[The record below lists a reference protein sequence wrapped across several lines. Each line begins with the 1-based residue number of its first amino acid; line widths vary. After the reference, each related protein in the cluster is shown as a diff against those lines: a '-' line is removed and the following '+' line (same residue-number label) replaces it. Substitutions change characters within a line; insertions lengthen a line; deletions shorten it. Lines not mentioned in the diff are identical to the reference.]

1 MIKMARV
8 YSLEGNI
15 GSGKSTLLKK
25 LSIEGVTL
33 VQEPVDMWE
42 HIKDKDGETI
52 LSKFYRDQDMY
63 AFPFQMMAYISRLS
77 LLKKHIEA
85 NPTGVFLTERSVH
98 TDKCVFAQMLYD
110 AGKIE
115 DINFQIYLRWF
126 DEFIKDIPT
135 SGFVYLRTSPDKCYE
150 RVVKRNRQGEQLPL
164 AYLANCHQYHD
175 NWLSECSNVLTVDG
189 NMRYS
194 DDTYIETMHSISK
207 FVSSQCNLETKTA
220 VGI

>member
-1 MIKMARV
+1 MARV

-15 GSGKSTLLKK
+15 GSGKSTLLNR

-42 HIKDKDGETI
+42 HIKDKEGETI
-52 LSKFYRDQDMY
+52 LSKFYRDQKTY

-77 LLKKHIEA
+77 LLKKHIES
-85 NPTGVFLTERSVH
+85 NPTGIFLTERSVH

-135 SGFVYLRTSPDKCYE
+135 SGFVYLRTSPDQCYE
-150 RVVKRNRQGEQLPL
+150 RVVRRNRPGEQLSL
-164 AYLANCHQYHD
+164 AYLVNCHQYHD
-175 NWLSECSNVLTVDG
+175 DWLSGCVNVLTVDG
-189 NMRYS
+189 NTRDNDESYERIM
-194 DDTYIETMHSISK
+194 DDIGI
-207 FVSSQCNLETKTA
+207 FVNSRCSLGIKA
-220 VGI
+220 VA

>member
-1 MIKMARV
+1 MTKMARV

-42 HIKDKDGETI
+42 HIKDKEGETI
-52 LSKFYRDQDMY
+52 LSKFYRDQDTY
-63 AFPFQMMAYISRLS
+63 AFPFQMMAYISRLA

-135 SGFVYLRTSPDKCYE
+135 SGFVYLKTSPDKCYE
-150 RVVKRNRQGEQLPL
+150 RVVRRNRPGEQLSL

-175 NWLSECSNVLTVDG
+175 DWLSKCPNVLTVDG
-189 NMRYS
+189 NVRH
-194 DDTYIETMHSISK
+194 DDASYLETMNKIGR
-207 FVSSQCNLETKTA
+207 FVSAQCSLETKVA
-220 VGI
+220 V

>member
-1 MIKMARV
+1 MARV

-15 GSGKSTLLKK
+15 GSGKSTLLEK

-52 LSKFYRDQDMY
+52 LSKFYRDQETY
-63 AFPFQMMAYISRLS
+63 AFPFQMMAYISRLA

-85 NPTGVFLTERSVH
+85 NPRGVFLTERSVH

-115 DINFQIYLRWF
+115 DINFQIYLKWF

-135 SGFVYLRTSPDKCYE
+135 SGFVYLKTSPDECYE
-150 RVVKRNRQGEQLPL
+150 RVIRRNRPGEQLSL
-164 AYLANCHQYHD
+164 AYLVNCHEYHD
-175 NWLSECSNVLTVDG
+175 TWLSRCANVLTIDG
-189 NMRYS
+189 NIHHTAESYE
-194 DDTYIETMHSISK
+194 ETLDKIGR
-207 FVSSQCNLETKTA
+207 FVSSRYNLGIKTA
-220 VGI
+220 V